1 MTMTYDPRRVTLAVF
16 GQNITGFGQSMISV
30 TPNSD
35 LLSHSSGAQGD
46 QATTVIADRSG
57 ILEFTLQQ
65 NSPVIATLMEF
76 INLADSTGE
85 WPSGACTIKDP
96 SAPILPIMKNCQLM
110 KRPDFQR
117 GSDQSDITFQLFIGD
132 LSYIGQKAVGSQ
144 IANAVVQASTI
155 FNAFKALK
163 DVFK

>member
-1 MTMTYDPRRVTLAVF
+1 MTTTYDPRNVTLAVF
-16 GQNITGFGQSMISV
+16 GHNVKGFGQSMITV

-35 LLSHSSGAQGD
+35 LLSHTSGAQGD
-46 QATTVIADRSG
+46 QAPTVIADRSA

-65 NSPVIATLMEF
+65 NSPDIAVLLEF

-96 SAPILPIMKNCQLM
+96 SAPVLPIMKNCQLM
-110 KRPDFQR
+110 RRPDFSR
-117 GSDQSDITFQLFIGD
+117 GSDQTDVTFQLFVGE
-132 LSYIGQKAVGSQ
+132 LSYIGQSAVGSQ
-144 IANAVVQASTI
+144 IANAVVQASTL

-163 DVFK
+163 DIFN